1 MVNTSEISAA
11 HENSIKQ
18 LIGEFGKN
26 YEETVRETYNSQREA
41 FEKQATVHHYVPILC
56 WRATRD
62 VLQKEG
68 PFTGAAKATG

>member
-1 MVNTSEISAA
+1 MNTSEISAA

-18 LIGEFGKN
+18 LIGEFGRN
-26 YEETVRETYNSQREA
+26 YEEIVRETYNSQREA
-41 FEKQATVHHYVPILC
+41 FEKHATVHHYVPILC

-68 PFTGAAKATG
+68 SSVDASKAAG